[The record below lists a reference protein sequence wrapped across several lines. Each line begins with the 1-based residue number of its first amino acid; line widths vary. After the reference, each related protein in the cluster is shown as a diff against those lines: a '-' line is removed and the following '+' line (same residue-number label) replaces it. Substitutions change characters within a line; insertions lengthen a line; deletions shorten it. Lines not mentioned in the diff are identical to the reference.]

1 MMSTLTSLD
10 HTVMALFFQK
20 LTFARPFMTFRNSE
34 IVIFIKWYHAS
45 TFIFGEKG
53 MKIYFAIRRFSLF
66 LENSVL
72 LLNILTDLV

>member
-53 MKIYFAIRRFSLF
+53 MKNLF
-66 LENSVL
+66 CNQTLFFVSGKQRVIIKHL
-72 LLNILTDLV
+72 D